1 MRDTLHDS
9 ILQRECRRDGW
20 QTGNWKT
27 AFAKAARADEQFH
40 DEFVESEDNGNELWE
55 GIRRSPDAWRIV
67 TEGPETP
74 GKDWG
79 CPILVLE
86 FLEIE
91 IAHPMPLDKRDDYID
106 LWWRFDGSSVFHL
119 RVYHIGRY
127 GTASVWL
134 DMDTV
139 HQEML

>member
-1 MRDTLHDS
+1 MDTLHDF

-27 AFAKAARADEQFH
+27 AFAKAARADEQFR
-40 DEFVESEDNGNELWE
+40 DEFVECEDNGRELWE
-55 GIRRSPDAWRIV
+55 GIRRTPDAWRIV
-67 TEGPETP
+67 TEGPGTP
-74 GKDWG
+74 DKNWSY
-79 CPILVLE
+79 PVLVLE

-91 IAHPMPLDKRDDYID
+91 ISRPMDLDKRADYIS

-119 RVYHIGRY
+119 RVWHIGRY
-127 GTASVWL
+127 GPATVWL